1 MNQAKT
7 REPLNSSNAMN
18 TSLNLLPLSHKKSL
32 STAQT
37 MAFLQSLALFVMM
50 IALIVASLIF
60 SLKLILEHE
69 VENNA
74 RQSHNSFEEYD
85 LLTQQMQGINDY
97 IDRVNG
103 IHGRFVDWSAV
114 LEQLGHA
121 APHGLH
127 FEGITIQPD
136 MTLMVEGSAKTRDD
150 VLAMEK
156 QLNEYPHFTD
166 ISSPLSNILQKQNLR
181 FEFRMKFIPPTQE

>member
-1 MNQAKT
+1 
-7 REPLNSSNAMN
+7 MN
-18 TSLNLLPLSHKKSL
+18 TTLNLLPNPQKKSL
-32 STAQT
+32 RTAQT
-37 MAFLQSLALFVMM
+37 MAFLQSLALFVMLV
-50 IALIVASLIF
+50 ALIIASLIF

-69 VENNA
+69 VESNA
-74 RQSHNSFEEYD
+74 RQSHSSFEEYD
-85 LLTQQMQGINDY
+85 LLTQQMRGINDY
-97 IDRVNG
+97 IDRVDDV
-103 IHGRFVDWSAV
+103 HGHFVDWSAV

-121 APHGLH
+121 APHGLQ

-156 QLNEYPHFTD
+156 QLNEYPHFID

-181 FEFRMKFIPPTQE
+181 FEFRMRFIPPTQE